1 MLTAENPLGIAVS
14 AAENNSL
21 MKKLCRLLKDGH
33 YVYRKIKGK
42 FASNVEHSVLICN
55 VALDEA
61 KSLAA
66 RFSQEAF
73 VYGIKKHPATVG
85 KSDRGPMVMFTYYG
99 IDKGMKFAKTQKI
112 VDAGG
117 SEHIVGVI
125 DPAMYKAQTA
135 NDRLDPEASGREDD
149 FSVRKNFKFAV
160 SFNDFNFWLKDMENE
175 YEAYGIPAEEVKES
189 AEPYRAG
196 QWRYVKRRSMA
207 RKLQWTKIRCS
218 RIIYLKSMGNEQIRY
233 WAELARQF
241 ANGQEPLLEM
251 ARVGYFFRDQ
261 YEVYVHT
268 DDPGNIPHFHIRDSA
283 TRGNAFH
290 TCVKILE
297 PTYFHHT
304 GKEDVL
310 NSAQKKALVQ
320 FLAEA
325 PAKKNRKAVFSS
337 NWEKLVYEW
346 NENNSESEVPEDLPI
361 PDYAKL

>member
-1 MLTAENPLGIAVS
+1 MVNNLRLFLYDIRMSKIEESFKGELLGIEPHIFSVCMLTAENPLGIAVS

-66 RFSQEAF
+66 RCSQEAF
-73 VYGIKKHPATVG
+73 VYGVKKHPATVG

-99 IDKGMKFAKTQKI
+99 IDKGKKFAKTQKI

-117 SEHIVGVI
+117 SEHIAGVI

-196 QWRYVKRRSMA
+196 RWRYMKRRSMA
-207 RKLQWTKIRCS
+207 RKLQ
-218 RIIYLKSMGNEQIRY
+218 
-233 WAELARQF
+233 
-241 ANGQEPLLEM
+241 
-251 ARVGYFFRDQ
+251 
-261 YEVYVHT
+261 
-268 DDPGNIPHFHIRDSA
+268 
-283 TRGNAFH
+283 
-290 TCVKILE
+290 
-297 PTYFHHT
+297 
-304 GKEDVL
+304 
-310 NSAQKKALVQ
+310 
-320 FLAEA
+320 
-325 PAKKNRKAVFSS
+325 
-337 NWEKLVYEW
+337 
-346 NENNSESEVPEDLPI
+346 
-361 PDYAKL
+361 